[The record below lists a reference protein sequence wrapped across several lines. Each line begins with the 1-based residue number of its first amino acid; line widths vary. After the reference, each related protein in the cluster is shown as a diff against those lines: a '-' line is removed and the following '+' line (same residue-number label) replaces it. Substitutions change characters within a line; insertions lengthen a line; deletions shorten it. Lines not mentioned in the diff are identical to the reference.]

1 MPCLTLV
8 QNGKEEIIMN
18 IKEYIKKDG
27 TKVYRTNV
35 YLGVDNLTGKQVR
48 TSVSANSRKMC
59 DIKARQAINKFI
71 NNGSTIARE
80 KVVFDNFESL
90 ALSWFESYKL
100 TVKANSIRS
109 VKNYL
114 KVYILP
120 AIGTYVLPKITA
132 MLLQGIVNDWSKN
145 ANTSEIISGKREK
158 GKGKNYK
165 IMLNI
170 IKRILDYGVQLG
182 AINDNPATKV
192 FPPKLKTR
200 TVKKIKYFDD
210 KELKMFLEYLES
222 LEPSIENQL
231 HNALYRLLL
240 ATGLRIGEALA
251 LNWSDIDFSEKLVNV
266 TKTTLQSRE
275 VQDSP
280 KTKGSNRIISL
291 DNATLQILANWRK
304 FQNNHNKVIGYD
316 GQRLIYESER
326 VRLSSHL
333 ESARLPNIG
342 LHGFRHTHASLLMN
356 NDVNPKEI
364 QERLGHSKITT
375 TLDTYSHLAK
385 DKKKETAEKFSN
397 ILKAL

>member
-1 MPCLTLV
+1 
-8 QNGKEEIIMN
+8 MN
-18 IKEYIKKDG
+18 IKEYTKKDG

-71 NNGSTIARE
+71 NNGSTIARK

-90 ALSWFESYKL
+90 ALSWVESYKL

-304 FQNNHNKVIGYD
+304 FQNNHNKVIGLSDSVVFSYD

>member
-1 MPCLTLV
+1 
-8 QNGKEEIIMN
+8 MN

-35 YLGVDNLTGKQVR
+35 YLGVDSLTGKQVR

-304 FQNNHNKVIGYD
+304 FQNNHNKVIGLSDSVVFSYD

-326 VRLSSHL
+326 DTSFFSLGISKAPKYRI
-333 ESARLPNIG
+333 AW
-342 LHGFRHTHASLLMN
+342 FQTHS
-356 NDVNPKEI
+356 
-364 QERLGHSKITT
+364 R
-375 TLDTYSHLAK
+375 
-385 DKKKETAEKFSN
+385 
-397 ILKAL
+397 

>member
-1 MPCLTLV
+1 M
-8 QNGKEEIIMN
+8 
-18 IKEYIKKDG
+18 
-27 TKVYRTNV
+27 
-35 YLGVDNLTGKQVR
+35 
-48 TSVSANSRKMC
+48 
-59 DIKARQAINKFI
+59 
-71 NNGSTIARE
+71 
-80 KVVFDNFESL
+80 
-90 ALSWFESYKL
+90 
-100 TVKANSIRS
+100 
-109 VKNYL
+109 
-114 KVYILP
+114 
-120 AIGTYVLPKITA
+120 
-132 MLLQGIVNDWSKN
+132 
-145 ANTSEIISGKREK
+145 
-158 GKGKNYK
+158 
-165 IMLNI
+165 
-170 IKRILDYGVQLG
+170 QLG
-182 AINDNPATKV
+182 AIKSNPATKV
-192 FPPKLKTR
+192 FPPKLKVR
-200 TVKKIKYFDD
+200 TVSKIKYFDD

-304 FQNNHNKVIGYD
+304 YQNNHNKVIGLSDSVVFSYD

-326 VRLSSHL
+326 FRLSSHL
-333 ESARLPNIG
+333 KSARLPNIG

>member
-1 MPCLTLV
+1 
-8 QNGKEEIIMN
+8 
-18 IKEYIKKDG
+18 
-27 TKVYRTNV
+27 
-35 YLGVDNLTGKQVR
+35 
-48 TSVSANSRKMC
+48 
-59 DIKARQAINKFI
+59 
-71 NNGSTIARE
+71 
-80 KVVFDNFESL
+80 
-90 ALSWFESYKL
+90 
-100 TVKANSIRS
+100 
-109 VKNYL
+109 
-114 KVYILP
+114 
-120 AIGTYVLPKITA
+120 
-132 MLLQGIVNDWSKN
+132 
-145 ANTSEIISGKREK
+145 
-158 GKGKNYK
+158 
-165 IMLNI
+165 MLNI

-182 AINDNPATKV
+182 AINDNPAIKV
-192 FPPKLKTR
+192 FPPKLKVR
-200 TVKKIKYFDD
+200 TVSKIKYFDD

-291 DNATLQILANWRK
+291 DNTTLQILANWRK
-304 FQNNHNKVIGYD
+304 FQNNHNKVIGLSDSVVFSYD